1 MTWFD
6 SHCHLLSCEA
16 PVDELLER
24 ARSAGVDELLVVGI
38 DERSSEAA
46 LDLARQSGI
55 YAAVGVHPNETS
67 DWDEGRA
74 ERIREFAGRP
84 GAVAVGETGLDFYRD
99 AAPGE
104 RQREAF
110 RAHIAIARSS
120 DKALVIHTRD
130 SVDAALD
137 ELTTEGCPDRLVFH
151 CWSGTRSQLDR
162 ALSAGAYVSFA
173 GNVTFKRNS
182 ALRELASSVPIDR
195 LLVETDSPYLAP
207 EPFRG
212 RSNEPAHVGLVGAC
226 VAEARGQAVEELAL
240 ATRDNAHRLFRT
252 SPG

>member
-16 PVDELLER
+16 PVDELIER
-24 ARSAGVDELLVVGI
+24 ARSAGVEELLVAGI
-38 DERSSEAA
+38 DEPSSEAA
-46 LDLARQSGI
+46 LDLAAHRGI

-67 DWDEGRA
+67 NWDEVRA
-74 ERIREFAGRP
+74 ERVRELAGRP

-99 AAPGE
+99 AAPEE

-110 RAHIAIARSS
+110 RTHIAIARSS

-137 ELTTEGCPDRLVFH
+137 ELTAEGCPDRLVFH

-212 RSNEPAHVGLVGAC
+212 RSNEPARVGLVGAC